1 MARLSASAG
10 CAGNR
15 EVGSHNLS
23 LNGAAFTTMLYH
35 TLTRNR
41 LVKMHFRLDD
51 SKRMEII
58 RLAQVKYARDRYV
71 GCQFVDQ
78 KSYDSDLGFYLMR

>member
-1 MARLSASAG
+1 MTG
-10 CAGNR
+10 VQTCALPI
-15 EVGSHNLS
+15 S
-23 LNGAAFTTMLYH
+23 
-35 TLTRNR
+35 
-41 LVKMHFRLDD
+41 
-51 SKRMEII
+51 EII